1 MRRKLE
7 ATSKHAAEESRS
19 RGAMMKKVFL
29 VLVGRCAWVSLAVPG
44 AAPAACCFPSAAR
57 WRMRSP
63 DPQPSTVANV
73 CAFPASSVLSLPA
86 SAPAAMHSNAAMA
99 FLPAAPMGLR
109 ASSASTARAGRV
121 PLGLRMQQAT
131 VDREQDNGVGQAA
144 MRKDAESLMQPCPE
158 TK

>member
-1 MRRKLE
+1 
-7 ATSKHAAEESRS
+7 
-19 RGAMMKKVFL
+19 
-29 VLVGRCAWVSLAVPG
+29 
-44 AAPAACCFPSAAR
+44 
-57 WRMRSP
+57 
-63 DPQPSTVANV
+63 
-73 CAFPASSVLSLPA
+73 
-86 SAPAAMHSNAAMA
+86 MHSNAAMA

-109 ASSASTARAGRV
+109 ASSASPVRAGRV

>member
-1 MRRKLE
+1 
-7 ATSKHAAEESRS
+7 
-19 RGAMMKKVFL
+19 MMKKVFL
-29 VLVGRCAWVSLAVPG
+29 VLVGRCAWVALSVPG
-44 AAPAACCFPSAAR
+44 AAPAACCFPRAAR
-57 WRMRSP
+57 LRSP
-63 DPQPSTVANV
+63 VSPSTVLNAV
-73 CAFPASSVLSLPA
+73 SSPASSVLSLPA
-86 SAPAAMHSNAAMA
+86 PAPAAMRSNAAMA

-109 ASSASTARAGRV
+109 ASSASPARAGRL